1 MIDKDDFTLVSQF
14 YKNINDAVTYKEDIQ
29 DALKKLIKDKD
40 KPFAF
45 DIIPTKVR
53 ISEENDESD
62 NFHAVCLVLFEGII
76 YFFDPNGVIPN
87 PNLFFV
93 YKNTLG
99 NLEWLTTKEYL
110 DKFNKSIV
118 YIKKEGPQMF
128 TKSVKY
134 CQYINEGG
142 YCMFYIYVFIKYL
155 WQLHEKNLLT
165 EDEIKKIFNHNYS
178 EKDILFFPNEKE
190 IEDKSKE
197 IIDSIREWDT
207 IPSKKQRTIV

>member
-29 DALKKLIKDKD
+29 VALKELIKDKD

-45 DIIPTKVR
+45 DIIPTRVR

-76 YFFDPNGVIPN
+76 YFFDPNGVIQN

-99 NLEWLTTKEYL
+99 NLEWLTTKKYL
-110 DKFNKSIV
+110 DKFNNPIV
-118 YIKKEGPQMF
+118 YIKKKGPQMF
-128 TKSVKY
+128 TKSEEK
-134 CQYINEGG
+134 CEYINEGG
-142 YCMFYIYVFIKYL
+142 YCMFYIYIFIEYL
-155 WQLHEKNLLT
+155 WNLHEQKSLT
-165 EDEIKKIFNHNYS
+165 TLKISKIFTHTYS
-178 EKDILFFPNEKE
+178 ETNMLFFPKE
-190 IEDKSKE
+190 NQIEQKSKD
-197 IIDSIREWDT
+197 IIDSIKAWDT
-207 IPSKKQRTIV
+207 IKKQRTI